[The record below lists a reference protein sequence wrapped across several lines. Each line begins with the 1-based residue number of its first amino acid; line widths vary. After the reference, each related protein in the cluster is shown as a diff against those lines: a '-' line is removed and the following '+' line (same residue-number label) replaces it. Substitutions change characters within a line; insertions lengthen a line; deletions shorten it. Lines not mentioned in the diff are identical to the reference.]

1 MSASK
6 MLRQGAITDQ
16 NGSIAKTFFSSPAG
30 HAPSNMELHARIAAL
45 RECRAG
51 RGLGLRDSARAS
63 LNRRRKFLGGSLS
76 SSLNN

>member
-30 HAPSNMELHARIAAL
+30 HAPSNMGLHARIAAL

-51 RGLGLRDSARAS
+51 RGPG
-63 LNRRRKFLGGSLS
+63 
-76 SSLNN
+76 

>member
-30 HAPSNMELHARIAAL
+30 HAPPSNMGLHARVAPL

-51 RGLGLRDSARAS
+51 RAAPVEGQRSGWLEPTSEISRGIAV
-63 LNRRRKFLGGSLS
+63 FEFE
-76 SSLNN
+76 